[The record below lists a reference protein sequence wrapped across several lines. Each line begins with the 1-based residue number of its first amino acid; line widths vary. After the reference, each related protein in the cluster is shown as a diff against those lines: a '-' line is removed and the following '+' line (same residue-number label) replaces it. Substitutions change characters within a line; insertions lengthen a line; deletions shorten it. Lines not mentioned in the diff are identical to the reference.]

1 VIWSLHPAA
10 ERDIADALA
19 YYAAEAGGSVARR
32 FLIEFERAATLL
44 CENAELGTP
53 TSKGRRTFPM
63 RIFPYS
69 LVYRPLET
77 GIRIIVVRHQH
88 RKPGFGGS
96 RR

>member
-19 YYAAEAGGSVARR
+19 YYAAEAGQSVASR

-44 CENAELGTP
+44 CDNAELGAP
-53 TSKGRRTFPM
+53 TRKGRRAFPM
-63 RIFPYS
+63 RVFPYT
-69 LVYRPLET
+69 LIYRPPET
-77 GIRIIVVRHQH
+77 GIRIIVVRHQY
-88 RKPGFGGS
+88 RKPGFGAS